1 MSIPGTGLQPSEA
14 SPRARLRALQAAAA
28 ALAVHAG
35 VLAYLAWRPMAS
47 PEAQVAAMEIELA
60 DYVPE
65 PLPSLE
71 EQIEAR
77 IEARIEAQVANRRAD
92 GTMERTEEAVQSG
105 RMPSA
110 KELAELERSVRA
122 EARKE
127 LDAALSRTPANPDR
141 SQSGAKQQR
150 EPLESYSGWDKQHA
164 GEVTVRF
171 VLPGREAVFLE
182 VPSYRCREGGKV
194 VVDITVDAAGKV
206 VEAVLAG
213 GQTAPTADLACVE
226 REALRSAKASRFN
239 RAAPGTGRAP
249 GTLTYVFQ
257 SQGS

>member
-1 MSIPGTGLQPSEA
+1 MPKTGTGLQPVEA
-14 SPRARLRALQAAAA
+14 VSRKRLRALQAAAA

-47 PEAQVAAMEIELA
+47 PEAQVAALEIELA

-77 IEARIEAQVANRRAD
+77 IEAQVANRRAD
-92 GTMERTEEAVQSG
+92 GSLASTEELVQSG

-110 KELAELERSVRA
+110 RELADLERSVHA

-127 LDAALSRTPANPDR
+127 LEAALSRTPANTER
-141 SQSGAKQQR
+141 TQSGAKQRQ
-150 EPLESYSGWDKQHA
+150 EPLESYSGWDKQYA

-171 VLPGREAVFLE
+171 VLPGREAAFLE

-206 VEAVLAG
+206 IEAVLAG

-239 RAAPGTGRAP
+239 RVAPSAGRAR

>member
-1 MSIPGTGLQPSEA
+1 MPKTGTGLQPVEA
-14 SPRARLRALQAAAA
+14 VSRKRLRALQAAAA
-28 ALAVHAG
+28 ALAVHALI
-35 VLAYLAWRPMAS
+35 LAYLAWRPMS
-47 PEAQVAAMEIELA
+47 GPEAQVAALEIELA
-60 DYVPE
+60 DFVPE
-65 PLPSLE
+65 ALPSLE

-77 IEARIEAQVANRRAD
+77 IEARVANRRAD
-92 GTMERTEEAVQSG
+92 GSMATTEEVVQSG

-110 KELAELERSVRA
+110 KELADLERSVRA

-127 LDAALSRTPANPDR
+127 LEAALSRTPSNPDR
-141 SQSGAKQQR
+141 STAGAQQQR
-150 EPLESYSGWDKQHA
+150 EPLESYSGWDKQYA

-239 RAAPGTGRAP
+239 RAAPGAGCAQ